1 MYCVEHYVFEPAIE
15 YPADYMAPKGRDFE
29 TETQLLSHG
38 SFSQS
43 IEQAFQT
50 LVGLLEEVEE
60 APEILVNLRVQ
71 LPQSLVE
78 VAPDQMVRQSY
89 HTPDYEIGMR
99 LAVDD
104 LGHFTCTLYSEH
116 YGADY
121 DGNDVIEQTNEY
133 RVRWDQ
139 CTL

>member
-1 MYCVEHYVFEPAIE
+1 MYCLEHYILEPAME
-15 YPADYMAPKGRDFE
+15 FPADYMAPAGKDFE
-29 TETQLLSHG
+29 TETQLLSQG

-50 LVGLLEEVEE
+50 LAGLLEEVEE
-60 APEILVNLRVQ
+60 APGILVNLRVQ

-78 VAPDQMVRQSY
+78 VTSDQMVRQSY

-104 LGHFTCTLYSEH
+104 LGHFAFTLYSEH
-116 YGADY
+116 YRADY
-121 DGNDVIEQTNEY
+121 DGNDMIEQTNEY
-133 RVRWDQ
+133 RVRWNQ
-139 CTL
+139 CIL